1 MRHLGVCIVTSSA
14 GQHDGRLTVKPLDA
28 AHLAPPA
35 MQTTTLELPPLE
47 SEVEQTMGTAMMLNL
62 RTLEAAAA
70 AVGSHGGLSRVES
83 TVSFGQGQW
92 RRRIWPRVTGLDLT

>member
-1 MRHLGVCIVTSSA
+1 
-14 GQHDGRLTVKPLDA
+14 
-28 AHLAPPA
+28 

-62 RTLEAAAA
+62 RTLEAAA